1 MWWNVLVGSTAGRMH
16 IDQAGRQYT
25 TVDGERRAYPCHL
38 LRRSF
43 RDEQGKPRKETLA
56 NLSAL
61 PPEAIDA
68 LRKVL
73 KGATLVDADA
83 AFETERSVPHGDV
96 AAAHVMATQLGLR
109 KLLGPASRERD
120 IAYALI
126 LSRAVA
132 PKSKLSTARWWWTG
146 DTTLGADL
154 GVADA
159 STDEVY
165 AAMDWLLGR
174 QPDIEAQLAK
184 RHLCAGGIAMFDL
197 SSSWVEG
204 RRCELAAF
212 GHSRDGKRGRPQ
224 IEYGLLTCPAGR
236 PVAIE
241 VFAGNN
247 SDAISF
253 KTAVARVRDN
263 FGIETIILVG
273 DRGMITTTRIKELRE
288 CEGMDWIT
296 ALRAPAIAALA
307 SDDGPLQ
314 LSLFDTHNLAE
325 ITHPSYPGE
334 RLICCRNPVLADERA
349 RKREALLVATEKDL
363 AKIAM
368 SVQAGR
374 LTGADKIG
382 ERIGKV
388 IGKHKVGKHFLREVT
403 DSTFTYRRD
412 EDKIRAEAALD
423 GIYVIRT
430 SVTDGTL
437 NSAETVTAYKNL
449 KHVERDFHI
458 IKADD
463 LDLRPIHHYLNERV
477 RAHVLICMLAAYL
490 TWHLRDALAELTFTD
505 QHLPDRDDPV
515 APAQRSPQA
524 KSKDATKHTPDGL
537 LPLHRYK
544 DLLGHLSTLDRQVI
558 NFGGQRIEKITTPTP
573 LQRRVFELLGASVP
587 VTLQ

>member
-1 MWWNVLVGSTAGRMH
+1 MH
-16 IDQAGRQYT
+16 IDNAGRQYT

-61 PPEAIDA
+61 PLDAIDV

-73 KGATLVDADA
+73 KGATMVDADA
-83 AFETERSVPHGDV
+83 AFDTERSVPHGDV
-96 AAAHVMATQLGLR
+96 AAAHVMAARLKLKQ
-109 KLLGPASRERD
+109 LLGPAGRERD

-126 LSRAVA
+126 LSRAVR
-132 PKSKLSTARWWWTG
+132 PRSKLSTVQWWHDG

-154 GVADA
+154 GVADC

-165 AAMDWLLGR
+165 AAMDWLVD
-174 QPDIEAQLAK
+174 QQKNIEAQLAK
-184 RHLCAGGIAMFDL
+184 RHLSAGGIAMFDL

-204 RRCELAAF
+204 QQCELATF
-212 GHSRDGKRGRPQ
+212 GHSRDGKRGKKQ

-241 VFAGNN
+241 VFAGNT
-247 SDAISF
+247 SDSISF
-253 KTAVARVRDN
+253 KTAVARVRED
-263 FGIETIILVG
+263 FGIEKIVLVG

-288 CEGMDWIT
+288 LDGVDWIT

-314 LSLFDTHNLAE
+314 LSLFDTQNLAE
-325 ITHPSYPGE
+325 IAHLDYPGE
-334 RLICCRNPVLADERA
+334 RLICCRNPALADERA
-349 RKREALLVATEKDL
+349 RKRQALLAATEKDL
-363 AKIAM
+363 AKIAA

-388 IGKHKVGKHFLREVT
+388 IGKHKVAKHFLREVT

-412 EDKIRAEAALD
+412 EDKINAEAALD

-430 SVTDGTL
+430 STTGKALDSTEVVI
-437 NSAETVTAYKNL
+437 SYKNL
-449 KHVERDFHI
+449 KYVERDFRI
-458 IKADD
+458 IKSDD
-463 LDLRPIHHYLNERV
+463 LDLRPIHHYREKRV
-477 RAHVLICMLAAYL
+477 RAHVLICLLAAYL
-490 TWHLRDALAELTFTD
+490 TWHLREALAELTFTD
-505 QHLPDRDDPV
+505 QHIPDRDDPV
-515 APAQRSPQA
+515 APAQRSPHA
-524 KSKDATKHTPDGL
+524 KTKDAIKHTPDG

-544 DLLGHLSTLDRQVI
+544 DLLQHLSILDRQVI
-558 NFGGQRIEKITTPTP
+558 NFNGQRIEKLTSSTPV
-573 LQRRVFELLGASVP
+573 QRRVFELLGAPVP
-587 VTLQ
+587 TTLR

>member
-1 MWWNVLVGSTAGRMH
+1 MGTTVGRMH
-16 IDQAGRQYT
+16 IDNAGRQYT
-25 TVDGERRAYPCHL
+25 TVDGQRRAYPCHL

-43 RDEQGKPRKETLA
+43 RDEAGRPRKETLA

-73 KGATLVDADA
+73 KGARLVDADV
-83 AFETERSVPHGDV
+83 AFDTEQSVPHGDV
-96 AAAHVMATQLGLR
+96 AAAHVMATRLGLR

-126 LSRAVA
+126 LSRAVR
-132 PKSKLSTARWWWTG
+132 PRSKLSTARWWSGG

-165 AAMDWLLGR
+165 AAMDWLAGA
-174 QPDIEAQLAK
+174 QPDIEAQLAR
-184 RHLCAGGIAMFDL
+184 RHCAGGIAMFDL

-204 RRCELAAF
+204 RHCELAAF

-241 VFAGNN
+241 VFAGNT
-247 SDAISF
+247 SDALSF
-253 KTAVARVRDN
+253 TTAVTRVRDG
-263 FGIETIILVG
+263 FGIEKIILVG
-273 DRGMITTTRIKELRE
+273 DRGMITTTRIEDLRE
-288 CEGMDWIT
+288 CDGMDWIT
-296 ALRAPAIAALA
+296 ALKAPTIAALA

-314 LSLFDTHNLAE
+314 MSLFDTQNLAQ
-325 ITHPSYPGE
+325 ITHPNYPGE
-334 RLICCRNPVLADERA
+334 RLICCRNPALADERA
-349 RKREALLVATEKDL
+349 RTRQELLAATEQDL
-363 AKIAM
+363 AKIAA

-388 IGKHKVGKHFLREVT
+388 IGKHKAGKHFLREVT
-403 DSTFTYRRD
+403 DTTFTYRRND
-412 EDKIRAEAALD
+412 DKISAEAALD

-430 SVTDGTL
+430 SVTEQTL
-437 NSAETVTAYKNL
+437 NSAQAVTAYKNL
-449 KHVERDFHI
+449 KYVERDFRI

-463 LDLRPIHHYLNERV
+463 LDLRPIHHYLDKRV

-490 TWHLRDALAELTFTD
+490 TWHLRDTLAELTFTD
-505 QHLPDRDDPV
+505 QHIPDRDDPV
-515 APAQRSPQA
+515 APARRSPQA
-524 KSKDATKHTPDGL
+524 TTKDTTKHTPNG

-544 DLLGHLSTLDRQVI
+544 DLLHHLSTLDRQII
-558 NFGGQRIEKITTPTP
+558 NFSGQRIEKITTPTP
-573 LQRRVFELLGASVP
+573 VQRRAFELLDTPVP

>member
-1 MWWNVLVGSTAGRMH
+1 MH
-16 IDQAGRQYT
+16 IDNAGRQYT

-61 PPEAIDA
+61 PLDAIDV

-73 KGATLVDADA
+73 KGATMVDTDA
-83 AFETERSVPHGDV
+83 AFDTERSVPHGDV
-96 AAAHVMATQLGLR
+96 AAAHVMAARLKLKQ
-109 KLLGPASRERD
+109 LLGPAGRERD

-126 LSRAVA
+126 LSRTVR
-132 PKSKLSTARWWWTG
+132 PKSKLSTVQWWHDG
-146 DTTLGADL
+146 DTTLGTDL
-154 GVADA
+154 GVADC

-165 AAMDWLLGR
+165 AAMDWLVD
-174 QPDIEAQLAK
+174 QQKNIEAQLAK
-184 RHLCAGGIAMFDL
+184 RHLSAGGIAMFDL

-204 RRCELAAF
+204 QQCELATF
-212 GHSRDGKRGRPQ
+212 GHSRDGKRGKKQ

-241 VFAGNN
+241 VFAGNT
-247 SDAISF
+247 SDSISF
-253 KTAVARVRDN
+253 KTAVTRVRED
-263 FGIETIILVG
+263 FGIEKIVLVG

-288 CEGMDWIT
+288 LDGVDWIT

-314 LSLFDTHNLAE
+314 LSLFDTQNLAE
-325 ITHPSYPGE
+325 ITHPDYPGE
-334 RLICCRNPVLADERA
+334 RLICCRNPALADERA
-349 RKREALLVATEKDL
+349 RKRQALLAATEKDL
-363 AKIAM
+363 AKIAA

-388 IGKHKVGKHFLREVT
+388 IGKHKVAKHFLREVT

-412 EDKIRAEAALD
+412 EDKINAEAALD

-430 SVTDGTL
+430 STTGKALDSTEVVI
-437 NSAETVTAYKNL
+437 SYKNL
-449 KHVERDFHI
+449 KYVERDFRI
-458 IKADD
+458 IKSDD
-463 LDLRPIHHYLNERV
+463 LDLRPIHHYREKRV
-477 RAHVLICMLAAYL
+477 RAHVLICLLAAYL
-490 TWHLRDALAELTFTD
+490 TWHLREALAELTFTD
-505 QHLPDRDDPV
+505 QHIPDRDDPV
-515 APAQRSPQA
+515 APAQRSPHA
-524 KSKDATKHTPDGL
+524 KTKDAIKHTPDG

-544 DLLGHLSTLDRQVI
+544 DLLQHLSTLDRQVI
-558 NFGGQRIEKITTPTP
+558 NFNGQRIEKLTSSTPV
-573 LQRRVFELLGASVP
+573 QRRAFELLGAPVP
-587 VTLQ
+587 TTLR